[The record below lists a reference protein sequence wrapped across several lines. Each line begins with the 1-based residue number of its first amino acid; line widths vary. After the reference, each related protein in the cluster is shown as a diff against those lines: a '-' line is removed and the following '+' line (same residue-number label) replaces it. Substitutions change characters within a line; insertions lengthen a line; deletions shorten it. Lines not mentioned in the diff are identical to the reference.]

1 MILEKSIWYALTYYR
16 LSKDDCM
23 DKESGNTSDQQENQ
37 RYSGKESNSIMNQRK
52 LIQEFISGS
61 EDIIFVKEFF
71 DDGYSGTNFE
81 RTCFQKMMLVVKN
94 GNVKTIVIKDLS
106 RLGRNYLDVGYY
118 LEYIFPAYDVRVI
131 AINDQFDSNALN
143 DGSARMEVAIRNLIN
158 EHYSRDIS
166 KKISS
171 AARVKKMSGEYV
183 YGAVPFGYQKGRVKN
198 TIVIDPVAAKTVK
211 YVFSLALNGLSYT
224 AIAKRLN
231 EEKVTT
237 PSVYLAEHGGRKNY
251 KVSPYWS
258 YESVRN
264 LLTNHIYTGDT
275 ESYKS
280 HVTRIGSNQVK
291 QIPMSERVVIKNTH
305 EAIISL
311 EDFEKAREVVKVTKA
326 KSSSKGKN
334 SILTGYLECGCC
346 GGKLTKGKA
355 SNHNFLCVN
364 ARYRPDSGCRT
375 VRVEEKR
382 IQEILL
388 NAVRVQVSLLEEQD
402 SKLKARLSQRE
413 NQVLVLQKE
422 LTQKV
427 SEEKKCRHQKIRIYE
442 DFVEGKLSR
451 EQYLQEKA
459 GIAEHLEELSAQ
471 IAVTKKTIEELSVKG
486 QEDNAEITENRR
498 FEEYRGQELSETMLS
513 ALIRKVIIAPDG
525 GVEIC
530 WRYRDELLGE
540 NQTAAR

>member
-1 MILEKSIWYALTYYR
+1 MKQRAFDAETVIWYLR
-16 LSKDDCM
+16 LSLADDDKD
-23 DKESGNTSDQQENQ
+23 
-37 RYSGKESNSIMNQRK
+37 ESNSISSQRK
-52 LIQEFISGS
+52 CIADYCHKHIQNCSVVEC
-61 EDIIFVKEFF
+61 V
-71 DDGYSGTNFE
+71 DDGYSGTNFD
-81 RTCFQKMMLVVKN
+81 RPGFQKMMLMVKN
-94 GNVKTIVIKDLS
+94 GNAKTIVIKDLS
-106 RLGRNYLDVGYY
+106 RLGRNYLEVGYY
-118 LEYIFPAYDVRVI
+118 LEYVFPAYDVRVI

-143 DGSARMEVAIRNLIN
+143 DGSAGMEAAIRNLMN

-166 KKISS
+166 RKISS
-171 AARVKKMSGEYV
+171 AVRVKKMSGEYV
-183 YGAVPFGYQKGRVKN
+183 YGAVPFGYQKGRAKN
-198 TIVIDPVAAKTVK
+198 TIVIDPVAAETVK

-224 AIAKRLN
+224 AIAKKLN
-231 EEKVTT
+231 EEKITT
-237 PSVYLAEHGGRKNY
+237 PSMYLAEHGGRKNY

-264 LLTNHIYTGDT
+264 LLTNRIYTGDT

-291 QIPMSERVVIKNTH
+291 QIPVSERVVIENTH
-305 EAIISL
+305 EAIIDR
-311 EDFEKAREVVKVTKA
+311 EDFEKAREVVKVTRA

-364 ARYRPDSGCRT
+364 ARYRTDSGCRT

-413 NQVLVLQKE
+413 SQILVLQKE

-427 SEEKKCRHQKIRIYE
+427 SEEKRYRNQKMRIYE

-451 EQYLQEKA
+451 EEYLRKKED
-459 GIAEHLEELSAQ
+459 IAEHLEELSTQ
-471 IAVTKKTIEELSVKG
+471 ITVAKKAVEELSVKG
-486 QEDNAEITENRR
+486 REDNIEITENQR

-513 ALIRKVIIAPDG
+513 ALVRKVIIAPDG

-540 NQTAAR
+540 SPAAVR